1 MVATYD
7 ISEVRL
13 TRQPTAVM
21 RGEMP
26 ASEVPSWLANC
37 YRTVHDYLR
46 SVGMDPAGPPFA
58 RFTFLGEDMVVEAGF
73 PCPREIDGDGG
84 VEPSVLPEGRAAV
97 TSHFG
102 RYEDLEVAY
111 LAMQSWLRARG
122 YSEAG
127 PHWEVYFSDPQVDP
141 DPRHWRTDV
150 VMPYRA
156 A

>member
-1 MVATYD
+1 MATLYD
-7 ISEVRL
+7 ISDVRL
-13 TRQPTAVM
+13 TRRPTAVM

-26 ASEVPSWLANC
+26 AHEVPTWLANC
-37 YRTVHDYLR
+37 YRTVHEYLR
-46 SVGMDPAGPPFA
+46 SAGMAPAGPPFA
-58 RFTFLGEDMVVEAGF
+58 RFTFLGEDMAVEAGF
-73 PCPREIDGDGG
+73 PCPREIDGDGR
-84 VEPSVLPEGRAAV
+84 VEPSALPEGRAAV

-111 LAMQSWLRARG
+111 RAMHSWLRARG
-122 YSEAG
+122 YAEAG
-127 PHWEVYFSDPQVDP
+127 PHWEVYFSDPQADP